1 MSPNPQF
8 HVDLVTVTAEI
19 LIGKLHFF
27 SQCFLLFANPIHFL
41 LENSQSLFSM
51 YISTV
56 LNLLVKFSSINRIP
70 VFVFKFDAFIQ
81 LPCRGSYVSIYLPL
95 LS

>member
-8 HVDLVTVTAEI
+8 HVDLVTVTTEI

-27 SQCFLLFANPIHFL
+27 SQCFLVFAKPIHFL
-41 LENSQSLFSM
+41 LENSQSIFSM

-56 LNLLVKFSSINRIP
+56 LNLLVKFSYMNRTP
-70 VFVFKFDAFIQ
+70 VFVFKFDAFI
-81 LPCRGSYVSIYLPL
+81 
-95 LS
+95 